1 MKMSDEKNDSLF
13 VEVKP
18 GTSKKAQGS
27 AAPKVKDVR
36 KRWIYL
42 GIGLLIFVVVAATLF
57 SSPPA
62 KQNSGPPKQNVLLN
76 VTPRDLD
83 KKSWEVQSQATIQ
96 AVKDQ
101 NDNLQ
106 SELSTLKDQIQALK
120 QQKQTAASAPVPAGG
135 NVPPPGTSPPS
146 VVEPSAGV
154 VPPPPTTSPG
164 TANLPQQGFP
174 NSINGV
180 GTGQGSALPPIPPPY
195 ENGSG
200 DATPMIFAP
209 PKPSKPA
216 IPSDEVAAKVSYK
229 KNQNSGLM
237 VAGAFAPIVLLNGI
251 DAGTSSGARSNP
263 LPVLMRIQNN
273 AILPG
278 ASHYQLKSCFLLGSG
293 YGDLSSERV
302 YIRLARLSC
311 VDKANRLVLSAPVQG
326 YVVDSDNTLGMR
338 GKVVDRQGA
347 KLGKALLAGF
357 AQGLSGALGGAQGTM
372 TTSALGAATSLTG
385 TEALKASGFG
395 GISNAASQLA
405 QFYLKEAETIFPV
418 IEISGGR
425 TGTVVFTEDTRLH
438 WGNVDAQFVRD
449 VTPTNHE

>member
-1 MKMSDEKNDSLF
+1 MSDEKNDSLF

-18 GTSKKAQGS
+18 GGTKKPAGGS
-27 AAPKVKDVR
+27 APKTKDVR
-36 KRWIYL
+36 KRWMYL
-42 GIGLLIFVVVAATLF
+42 GAGLIVFVVVASMLF
-57 SSPPA
+57 SSKPPQ
-62 KQNSGPPKQNVLLN
+62 QNSGPPKQTVLLN
-76 VTPRDLD
+76 VTPKDLD
-83 KKSWEVQSQATIQ
+83 KKSWEVQSQASIQ
-96 AVKDQ
+96 NIKDQ

-106 SELSTLKDQIQALK
+106 SEIASLKDQITQLK
-120 QQKQTAASAPVPAGG
+120 QEKQTTSAPSASAGG
-135 NVPPPGTSPPS
+135 GVPPPSALPPS
-146 VVEPSAGV
+146 VVQQSSGV
-154 VPPPPTTSPG
+154 VPPPPQTAPG
-164 TANLPQQGFP
+164 TGDMPQQGFP
-174 NSINGV
+174 AP
-180 GTGQGSALPPIPPPY
+180 TGGASASQAQSMPPIPPPY
-195 ENGSG
+195 ENDSGSLS
-200 DATPMIFAP
+200 PMIFSP
-209 PKPSKPA
+209 PKAAVSPV
-216 IPSDEVAAKVSYK
+216 PSDEVAARVKYK
-229 KNQNSGLM
+229 KNGNSGLM

-251 DAGTSSGARSNP
+251 DAGTSNGARSNP

-278 ASHYQLKSCFLLGSG
+278 HSHYQLKSCFLLGSG

-311 VDKANRLVLSAPVQG
+311 VDKANRLVLSTPVQG

-385 TEALKASGFG
+385 TEALRASGFG
-395 GISNAASQLA
+395 GVSNAASQLA

-425 TGTVVFTEDTRLH
+425 TGTVVFTEDARLH